1 MLSEILKNNH
11 IILASA
17 SPRRQQ
23 FFKELNVPFTV
34 DVKPVNEVFPKEL
47 ERENIVQYLAQL
59 KANAFKNLKPKDIL
73 ITADTIVWFENKVI
87 EKPKNAEEAFKMIK
101 KLSGN
106 MHEVFS
112 AVCFTSIQKQVTV
125 CDTTQVWFKEL
136 EDQEIHYYVQNFNP
150 FDKAGGYGIQEWIGL
165 IGVTRIEGSY
175 NTVMGLPTHLVY
187 KTLIEFV
194 NH

>member
-1 MLSEILKNNH
+1 MLTTNHH

-23 FFKELNVPFTV
+23 FFRELNIPFNIAI
-34 DVKPVNEVFPKEL
+34 KPIDEVFPKEL
-47 ERENIVQYLAQL
+47 EREQIVCYLAEL
-59 KANAFKNLKPKDIL
+59 KANAFENLQNNDLL
-73 ITADTIVWFENKVI
+73 ITADTIVLFEDKVI
-87 EKPKNAEEAFKMIK
+87 EKPKNAEEAFEMLK

-112 AVCFTSIQKQVTV
+112 AVCFTTLEKQITV
-125 CDTTQVWFKEL
+125 HDMTKVWFKKL
-136 EDQEIHYYVQNFNP
+136 HDDEINYYIENFNP

-165 IGVTRIEGSY
+165 IGVNRIEGSY

-187 KTLIEFV
+187 KTLREFA

>member
-1 MLSEILKNNH
+1 MNFESKDHH

-23 FFKELNVPFTV
+23 FFKELNIPFTM

-47 ERENIVQYLAQL
+47 ERENIVCYLAEL
-59 KANAFKNLKPKDIL
+59 KSKAFKNLKYNDVL
-73 ITADTIVWFENKVI
+73 ITADTIVWFENNVI
-87 EKPKNAEEAFKMIK
+87 EKPVNAEEAFAMLK

-112 AVCFTSIQKQVTV
+112 AVCFTTTQKQITV
-125 CDTTQVWFKEL
+125 HDTAKVWFKKL
-136 EDQEIHYYVQNFNP
+136 HDDEINYYIQNFNP

-165 IGVTRIEGSY
+165 IGVTKIEGSY

-187 KTLIEFV
+187 KTLREFE